1 MSRRVARPLL
11 GTIGSSHSHPG
22 TAVDAR
28 RFMRVGRARG
38 GAVCDLE
45 FEKSDFTDLRRAPI
59 CPFSSRL
66 AQTRLGT
73 HDAVEMAPKQ
83 RPKPAPVMAG
93 RPVFD
98 EPERIPGIPMK
109 APVPKFP
116 KKAAASSRRPPTAA
130 ERKKAEDAAEARA
143 RAKLDA
149 EVTSR
154 LAQADAMKS
163 ALADAARSI
172 RGVLAKGLAAR
183 EPRHG
188 HAKTARAMDP
198 SKENRMS
205 LANAHAPDE
214 TPEERAAPL
223 LAKFRRAQAD
233 RAEQDKI
240 IAAMRRL
247 LTRAGATK
255 TMIDAAVDREL
266 FPGVSNASDESVV
279 AFGSSREL
287 LMREVRRLRA
297 REKAASGTVTAKT
310 VWPKAPGGGGSFEAR
325 TQLARVAAA
334 LEDISN
340 GRVPAPTAS
349 MASVPP
355 SPSPRGVGTL
365 ASPGIA
371 NIVPSPIVIPPS
383 PGSLSVSG
391 VEGVAL
397 DALEQ
402 RLGRQLEHQARMIEA
417 TTRQFEAQHREEQ
430 ARLERE
436 ARHRAEEVKRA
447 RRESEQLV
455 AETAERVVDVARRS
469 LPHTPVPTPR
479 GRDIG
484 AREEP
489 GTSGGDGGD
498 NTNNNNAVEVKMN
511 QRMAEVI
518 DELVDELRT
527 GAEAASGR
535 NEKREQEHALV
546 AKRLEEVTKSHSM
559 NLKAAKA
566 DISRVTR
573 DELAKL
579 DKVHEE
585 RSRDLAA
592 TVIASEEV
600 VSLRVDEGIER
611 HTAEVKAAVEAARE
625 QEEAARTDALAAVT
639 KRVDDAA
646 KDAAERAQKLE
657 RELAVATE
665 RLELEVVGARG
676 ETAKIRREFEETAR
690 TRAQVQVAAA
700 DASNA
705 VREVMQLQKRL
716 LAAQVDARL
725 GWRETQR
732 LHMAR
737 MENMAARLGEYTG
750 REQQLSSEL
759 HECNVKL
766 ELERR
771 EHARLRGMH
780 KEMWRET
787 SAARAGRYEAELSAS
802 AAAEAATAAR
812 DAAVR
817 EISKSRDVAL
827 TEMARLR
834 AHYESL
840 LASNPKAASSK
851 AESAVIVESLNAE
864 LAEARRQRTSVE
876 SDLHDALRRL
886 RHGAADLVA
895 SRRTIVSLQ
904 TALERTNGGKTAE
917 TADAVEAD
925 VTTTKVEVPRVPRE
939 SGDATPREFDAPPV
953 MFQTPQ
959 PTGPGV
965 TFASVGAPTPIR
977 ITDEDEVTES
987 EDGEGSPEMR
997 AMLRASA
1004 EARERLEALTRLRF
1018 DEVPLSPK

>member
-1 MSRRVARPLL
+1 M
-11 GTIGSSHSHPG
+11 
-22 TAVDAR
+22 
-28 RFMRVGRARG
+28 
-38 GAVCDLE
+38 
-45 FEKSDFTDLRRAPI
+45 
-59 CPFSSRL
+59 
-66 AQTRLGT
+66 
-73 HDAVEMAPKQ
+73 
-83 RPKPAPVMAG
+83 
-93 RPVFD
+93 
-98 EPERIPGIPMK
+98 
-109 APVPKFP
+109 
-116 KKAAASSRRPPTAA
+116 
-130 ERKKAEDAAEARA
+130 
-143 RAKLDA
+143 
-149 EVTSR
+149 
-154 LAQADAMKS
+154 
-163 ALADAARSI
+163 
-172 RGVLAKGLAAR
+172 
-183 EPRHG
+183 
-188 HAKTARAMDP
+188 
-198 SKENRMS
+198 
-205 LANAHAPDE
+205 
-214 TPEERAAPL
+214 
-223 LAKFRRAQAD
+223 
-233 RAEQDKI
+233 
-240 IAAMRRL
+240 
-247 LTRAGATK
+247 
-255 TMIDAAVDREL
+255 
-266 FPGVSNASDESVV
+266 
-279 AFGSSREL
+279 
-287 LMREVRRLRA
+287 
-297 REKAASGTVTAKT
+297 
-310 VWPKAPGGGGSFEAR
+310 
-325 TQLARVAAA
+325 
-334 LEDISN
+334 
-340 GRVPAPTAS
+340 
-349 MASVPP
+349 
-355 SPSPRGVGTL
+355 
-365 ASPGIA
+365 
-371 NIVPSPIVIPPS
+371 
-383 PGSLSVSG
+383 SVSG

-498 NTNNNNAVEVKMN
+498 NANNNNSSNAVEVKMN

-527 GAEAASGR
+527 GAEAASER

-585 RSRDLAA
+585 RARDLAA

-665 RLELEVVGARG
+665 RLELEVDGARG
-676 ETAKIRREFEETAR
+676 ETAKIRRELEETAS

-840 LASNPKAASSK
+840 LASNPKASSSK

-876 SDLHDALRRL
+876 SDLHDALRKL
-886 RHGAADLVA
+886 RNSAADLVA

-917 TADAVEAD
+917 DVEAD
-925 VTTTKVEVPRVPRE
+925 VTTTNVEVPRVPRE

-965 TFASVGAPTPIR
+965 GKFTSVGAPTPIR

>member
-1 MSRRVARPLL
+1 
-11 GTIGSSHSHPG
+11 
-22 TAVDAR
+22 
-28 RFMRVGRARG
+28 
-38 GAVCDLE
+38 
-45 FEKSDFTDLRRAPI
+45 
-59 CPFSSRL
+59 
-66 AQTRLGT
+66 
-73 HDAVEMAPKQ
+73 MAPKQ

-116 KKAAASSRRPPTAA
+116 KKAAASARRPPTAA

-154 LAQADAMKS
+154 LAEADAMKS

-188 HAKTARAMDP
+188 HPKTARVMDP

-255 TMIDAAVDREL
+255 EMIDAAVDREL
-266 FPGVSNASDESVV
+266 FPGVSTASDESVV

-310 VWPKAPGGGGSFEAR
+310 VGPKAPGGGGSFEAR

-340 GRVPAPTAS
+340 GRVPAPTLTS
-349 MASVPP
+349 TASVPP

-365 ASPGIA
+365 ASPRPP
-371 NIVPSPIVIPPS
+371 IVSPIVIPPS
-383 PGSLSVSG
+383 PGSMSVSG

-489 GTSGGDGGD
+489 GTSGDGGGD
-498 NTNNNNAVEVKMN
+498 NANNNNAVEVKMN

-527 GAEAASGR
+527 GAEAASER

-566 DISRVTR
+566 DISGVTR

-585 RSRDLAA
+585 RARDLAA

-611 HTAEVKAAVEAARE
+611 YTAEVKAAVEAARE

-676 ETAKIRREFEETAR
+676 ETAKIRREFEETAS

-840 LASNPKAASSK
+840 LASNPKAKEK

-904 TALERTNGGKTAE
+904 TALERTNGGGTP
-917 TADAVEAD
+917 TDANDVEAD
-925 VTTTKVEVPRVPRE
+925 EPTTKVEVPRVPRE
-939 SGDATPREFDAPPV
+939 SGDGTPREFDAPPV

-965 TFASVGAPTPIR
+965 TFTSVGATTPMR

>member
-1 MSRRVARPLL
+1 
-11 GTIGSSHSHPG
+11 
-22 TAVDAR
+22 
-28 RFMRVGRARG
+28 
-38 GAVCDLE
+38 
-45 FEKSDFTDLRRAPI
+45 
-59 CPFSSRL
+59 
-66 AQTRLGT
+66 
-73 HDAVEMAPKQ
+73 MAPKQ

-310 VWPKAPGGGGSFEAR
+310 VGPKAPGGGGSFEAR

-904 TALERTNGGKTAE
+904 TALERTNGGKTA
-917 TADAVEAD
+917 DAVEVD

-939 SGDATPREFDAPPV
+939 SGDATQREFDAPPV

>member
-1 MSRRVARPLL
+1 
-11 GTIGSSHSHPG
+11 
-22 TAVDAR
+22 
-28 RFMRVGRARG
+28 MRVGRARG

-310 VWPKAPGGGGSFEAR
+310 VGPKAPGGGGSFEAR

-383 PGSLSVSG
+383 PGSMSVSG

-498 NTNNNNAVEVKMN
+498 NNNNTNNNNNAVEVKMN

-527 GAEAASGR
+527 GAEAASER

-676 ETAKIRREFEETAR
+676 ETAKIRREFEETAS

-904 TALERTNGGKTAE
+904 TALERTNGGKTA
-917 TADAVEAD
+917 DAVEAD

>member
-310 VWPKAPGGGGSFEAR
+310 VGPKAPGGGGSFEAR

-676 ETAKIRREFEETAR
+676 ETAKIRREFEETAS

>member
-1 MSRRVARPLL
+1 
-11 GTIGSSHSHPG
+11 
-22 TAVDAR
+22 
-28 RFMRVGRARG
+28 MRVGRARG

-116 KKAAASSRRPPTAA
+116 KKATASARRPPTAA
-130 ERKKAEDAAEARA
+130 ERKKTEDAAEARA

-188 HAKTARAMDP
+188 HPKTARAMDP

-310 VWPKAPGGGGSFEAR
+310 VGPKAPGGGGSFEAR

-340 GRVPAPTAS
+340 GRVPAPTLTSTAT
-349 MASVPP
+349 ASVPP
-355 SPSPRGVGTL
+355 SPSPRGGVGTL
-365 ASPGIA
+365 ASPGISK
-371 NIVPSPIVIPPS
+371 IVPSPIVIPPS
-383 PGSLSVSG
+383 PGSMSVSG

-527 GAEAASGR
+527 GAEAASER

-676 ETAKIRREFEETAR
+676 ETAKIRREFEETAS

>member
-1 MSRRVARPLL
+1 
-11 GTIGSSHSHPG
+11 
-22 TAVDAR
+22 
-28 RFMRVGRARG
+28 
-38 GAVCDLE
+38 
-45 FEKSDFTDLRRAPI
+45 
-59 CPFSSRL
+59 
-66 AQTRLGT
+66 
-73 HDAVEMAPKQ
+73 MAPKQ

-116 KKAAASSRRPPTAA
+116 KKATASARRPPTAA

-154 LAQADAMKS
+154 LAEADAMKS

-188 HAKTARAMDP
+188 HPKTARVMDP

-255 TMIDAAVDREL
+255 EMIDAAVDREL

-310 VWPKAPGGGGSFEAR
+310 VGPKAPGGGGSFEAR

-340 GRVPAPTAS
+340 GRVPAPTLTS
-349 MASVPP
+349 TASVPP

-365 ASPGIA
+365 ASPRPP
-371 NIVPSPIVIPPS
+371 IVSPIVIPPS
-383 PGSLSVSG
+383 PGSMSVSG

-489 GTSGGDGGD
+489 GTSGDGGGD
-498 NTNNNNAVEVKMN
+498 NANNNNAVEVKMN

-527 GAEAASGR
+527 GAEAASER

-566 DISRVTR
+566 DISGVTR

-585 RSRDLAA
+585 RARDLAA

-676 ETAKIRREFEETAR
+676 ETAKIRREFEETAS

-840 LASNPKAASSK
+840 LASNPKAKEK

-904 TALERTNGGKTAE
+904 TALERTNGGGTP
-917 TADAVEAD
+917 TDANDVEAD
-925 VTTTKVEVPRVPRE
+925 EPTTKVEVPRVPRE
-939 SGDATPREFDAPPV
+939 SGDGTPREFDAPPV

-965 TFASVGAPTPIR
+965 TFTSVGATTPMR

>member
-1 MSRRVARPLL
+1 
-11 GTIGSSHSHPG
+11 
-22 TAVDAR
+22 
-28 RFMRVGRARG
+28 MRVGRARG

-310 VWPKAPGGGGSFEAR
+310 VGPKAPGGGGSFEAR

-383 PGSLSVSG
+383 PGSMSVSG

-455 AETAERVVDVARRS
+455 AETAERVVDLARRS

-527 GAEAASGR
+527 GAEAASER

-676 ETAKIRREFEETAR
+676 ETAKIRREFEETAS

-904 TALERTNGGKTAE
+904 TALERTNGGKTA
-917 TADAVEAD
+917 DAVEAD

>member
-1 MSRRVARPLL
+1 
-11 GTIGSSHSHPG
+11 
-22 TAVDAR
+22 
-28 RFMRVGRARG
+28 MRVGRARG

-310 VWPKAPGGGGSFEAR
+310 VGPKAPGGGGSFEAR

-383 PGSLSVSG
+383 PGSMSVSG

-527 GAEAASGR
+527 GAEAASER

-676 ETAKIRREFEETAR
+676 ETAKIRREFEETAS

-904 TALERTNGGKTAE
+904 TALERTNGGKTA
-917 TADAVEAD
+917 DAVEAD

>member
-1 MSRRVARPLL
+1 
-11 GTIGSSHSHPG
+11 
-22 TAVDAR
+22 
-28 RFMRVGRARG
+28 
-38 GAVCDLE
+38 
-45 FEKSDFTDLRRAPI
+45 
-59 CPFSSRL
+59 
-66 AQTRLGT
+66 
-73 HDAVEMAPKQ
+73 MAPKQ

-154 LAQADAMKS
+154 LAEADAMKS

-310 VWPKAPGGGGSFEAR
+310 VGPKAPGGGGSFEAR

-469 LPHTPVPTPR
+469 LPHTPVPTP
-479 GRDIG
+479 
-484 AREEP
+484 
-489 GTSGGDGGD
+489 
-498 NTNNNNAVEVKMN
+498 
-511 QRMAEVI
+511 
-518 DELVDELRT
+518 
-527 GAEAASGR
+527 
-535 NEKREQEHALV
+535 
-546 AKRLEEVTKSHSM
+546 
-559 NLKAAKA
+559 
-566 DISRVTR
+566 SRP
-573 DELAKL
+573 
-579 DKVHEE
+579 
-585 RSRDLAA
+585 
-592 TVIASEEV
+592 
-600 VSLRVDEGIER
+600 R
-611 HTAEVKAAVEAARE
+611 HR
-625 QEEAARTDALAAVT
+625 R
-639 KRVDDAA
+639 
-646 KDAAERAQKLE
+646 
-657 RELAVATE
+657 
-665 RLELEVVGARG
+665 ARG
-676 ETAKIRREFEETAR
+676 
-690 TRAQVQVAAA
+690 TR
-700 DASNA
+700 
-705 VREVMQLQKRL
+705 
-716 LAAQVDARL
+716 
-725 GWRETQR
+725 
-732 LHMAR
+732 H
-737 MENMAARLGEYTG
+737 
-750 REQQLSSEL
+750 
-759 HECNVKL
+759 
-766 ELERR
+766 ERR
-771 EHARLRGMH
+771 
-780 KEMWRET
+780 
-787 SAARAGRYEAELSAS
+787 
-802 AAAEAATAAR
+802 
-812 DAAVR
+812 
-817 EISKSRDVAL
+817 
-827 TEMARLR
+827 
-834 AHYESL
+834 
-840 LASNPKAASSK
+840 
-851 AESAVIVESLNAE
+851 
-864 LAEARRQRTSVE
+864 RRR
-876 SDLHDALRRL
+876 
-886 RHGAADLVA
+886 
-895 SRRTIVSLQ
+895 
-904 TALERTNGGKTAE
+904 
-917 TADAVEAD
+917 
-925 VTTTKVEVPRVPRE
+925 
-939 SGDATPREFDAPPV
+939 
-953 MFQTPQ
+953 
-959 PTGPGV
+959 
-965 TFASVGAPTPIR
+965 
-977 ITDEDEVTES
+977 
-987 EDGEGSPEMR
+987 
-997 AMLRASA
+997 
-1004 EARERLEALTRLRF
+1004 
-1018 DEVPLSPK
+1018 

>member
-1 MSRRVARPLL
+1 
-11 GTIGSSHSHPG
+11 
-22 TAVDAR
+22 
-28 RFMRVGRARG
+28 MRVGRARG

-205 LANAHAPDE
+205 LANAHAQDE

-310 VWPKAPGGGGSFEAR
+310 VGPKAPGGGGSFEAR

-340 GRVPAPTAS
+340 GRVTAPTAS

-383 PGSLSVSG
+383 PGSMSVSG

-498 NTNNNNAVEVKMN
+498 NNNNTNNNNAVEVKMN

-546 AKRLEEVTKSHSM
+546 AKRLEEVTK
-559 NLKAAKA
+559 
-566 DISRVTR
+566 
-573 DELAKL
+573 
-579 DKVHEE
+579 
-585 RSRDLAA
+585 
-592 TVIASEEV
+592 
-600 VSLRVDEGIER
+600 
-611 HTAEVKAAVEAARE
+611 
-625 QEEAARTDALAAVT
+625 
-639 KRVDDAA
+639 
-646 KDAAERAQKLE
+646 
-657 RELAVATE
+657 
-665 RLELEVVGARG
+665 
-676 ETAKIRREFEETAR
+676 
-690 TRAQVQVAAA
+690 
-700 DASNA
+700 
-705 VREVMQLQKRL
+705 
-716 LAAQVDARL
+716 
-725 GWRETQR
+725 
-732 LHMAR
+732 
-737 MENMAARLGEYTG
+737 
-750 REQQLSSEL
+750 
-759 HECNVKL
+759 
-766 ELERR
+766 
-771 EHARLRGMH
+771 
-780 KEMWRET
+780 
-787 SAARAGRYEAELSAS
+787 
-802 AAAEAATAAR
+802 
-812 DAAVR
+812 
-817 EISKSRDVAL
+817 
-827 TEMARLR
+827 
-834 AHYESL
+834 
-840 LASNPKAASSK
+840 
-851 AESAVIVESLNAE
+851 
-864 LAEARRQRTSVE
+864 
-876 SDLHDALRRL
+876 
-886 RHGAADLVA
+886 
-895 SRRTIVSLQ
+895 
-904 TALERTNGGKTAE
+904 
-917 TADAVEAD
+917 
-925 VTTTKVEVPRVPRE
+925 
-939 SGDATPREFDAPPV
+939 
-953 MFQTPQ
+953 
-959 PTGPGV
+959 
-965 TFASVGAPTPIR
+965 
-977 ITDEDEVTES
+977 
-987 EDGEGSPEMR
+987 
-997 AMLRASA
+997 
-1004 EARERLEALTRLRF
+1004 
-1018 DEVPLSPK
+1018 

>member
-1 MSRRVARPLL
+1 
-11 GTIGSSHSHPG
+11 
-22 TAVDAR
+22 
-28 RFMRVGRARG
+28 
-38 GAVCDLE
+38 
-45 FEKSDFTDLRRAPI
+45 
-59 CPFSSRL
+59 
-66 AQTRLGT
+66 
-73 HDAVEMAPKQ
+73 MAPKQ

-116 KKAAASSRRPPTAA
+116 KKATASARRPPTAA
-130 ERKKAEDAAEARA
+130 ERKKTEDAAEARA

-310 VWPKAPGGGGSFEAR
+310 VGPKAPGGGGSFEAR

-334 LEDISN
+334 LEDISD
-340 GRVPAPTAS
+340 GRVPAPTLTSTAT
-349 MASVPP
+349 ASVPP
-355 SPSPRGVGTL
+355 SPSPRGGVGTL
-365 ASPGIA
+365 ASPGISK
-371 NIVPSPIVIPPS
+371 IVPSPIVIPPS
-383 PGSLSVSG
+383 PGSMSVSG

-527 GAEAASGR
+527 GAEAASER

-676 ETAKIRREFEETAR
+676 ETAKIRREFEETAS

-886 RHGAADLVA
+886 RHSAADLVA

-965 TFASVGAPTPIR
+965 GKFTSVGAPTPIR

>member
-1 MSRRVARPLL
+1 
-11 GTIGSSHSHPG
+11 
-22 TAVDAR
+22 
-28 RFMRVGRARG
+28 
-38 GAVCDLE
+38 
-45 FEKSDFTDLRRAPI
+45 
-59 CPFSSRL
+59 
-66 AQTRLGT
+66 
-73 HDAVEMAPKQ
+73 MAPKQ

-116 KKAAASSRRPPTAA
+116 KKAAASARRPPTAA

-154 LAQADAMKS
+154 LAEADAMKS

-255 TMIDAAVDREL
+255 EMIDAAVDREL

-310 VWPKAPGGGGSFEAR
+310 VGPKAPGGGGSFEAR

-365 ASPGIA
+365 ASPRIA

-383 PGSLSVSG
+383 PGSMSVSG

-498 NTNNNNAVEVKMN
+498 NTNNNNNAVEVKMN

-527 GAEAASGR
+527 GAEAASER

-566 DISRVTR
+566 DISGVTR

-585 RSRDLAA
+585 RARDLAA

-676 ETAKIRREFEETAR
+676 ETAKIRREFEETAS

-840 LASNPKAASSK
+840 LASNPKAKEK
-851 AESAVIVESLNAE
+851 AESAVVVESLNAE

-886 RHGAADLVA
+886 QNSAADLVA

-904 TALERTNGGKTAE
+904 TALERTGGGKTAE
-917 TADAVEAD
+917 TADDAEAD

-965 TFASVGAPTPIR
+965 TFTSVGATTPIR

>member
-1 MSRRVARPLL
+1 MRDALCGRGASEVAPFA
-11 GTIGSSHSHPG
+11 ISSLKKKYF
-22 TAVDAR
+22 A
-28 RFMRVGRARG
+28 
-38 GAVCDLE
+38 
-45 FEKSDFTDLRRAPI
+45 DLRCAPI

-73 HDAVEMAPKQ
+73 HDAVVMAPKQ

-116 KKAAASSRRPPTAA
+116 KKATASARRPPTAA

-154 LAQADAMKS
+154 LAQADAMES

-255 TMIDAAVDREL
+255 EMIDAAVDREL

-310 VWPKAPGGGGSFEAR
+310 VGPKAPGGGGSFEAR

-340 GRVPAPTAS
+340 GRVPAPTS
-349 MASVPP
+349 TSTASVPP
-355 SPSPRGVGTL
+355 SPSPRGGVGTL

-371 NIVPSPIVIPPS
+371 GPRPPIGVSPITIPPS
-383 PGSLSVSG
+383 PGG

-498 NTNNNNAVEVKMN
+498 NANTNNNNNAVEVKMN

-518 DELVDELRT
+518 DELVDELRI
-527 GAEAASGR
+527 GAEAASER

-676 ETAKIRREFEETAR
+676 ETAKIRREFEETAS

-851 AESAVIVESLNAE
+851 AESVVVVESLNAE

-886 RHGAADLVA
+886 RNSAADLVA

-904 TALERTNGGKTAE
+904 TALERTNGGETAE
-917 TADAVEAD
+917 TADDVDAD

-939 SGDATPREFDAPPV
+939 SGDATP
-953 MFQTPQ
+953 
-959 PTGPGV
+959 
-965 TFASVGAPTPIR
+965 
-977 ITDEDEVTES
+977 S

>member
-1 MSRRVARPLL
+1 MRDALCGWGASEVAPFAISSLKNAIYRPAL
-11 GTIGSSHSHPG
+11 
-22 TAVDAR
+22 
-28 RFMRVGRARG
+28 
-38 GAVCDLE
+38 
-45 FEKSDFTDLRRAPI
+45 RAPI

-66 AQTRLGT
+66 AQTSLGT
-73 HDAVEMAPKQ
+73 PDAVVMAPKQ

-116 KKAAASSRRPPTAA
+116 KKATASSRRPPTAA
-130 ERKKAEDAAEARA
+130 ERKKTEDAAEARA

-310 VWPKAPGGGGSFEAR
+310 VGPKAPGGGGSFEAR

-527 GAEAASGR
+527 GAEAASER

-676 ETAKIRREFEETAR
+676 ETAKIRREFEETAS

>member
-1 MSRRVARPLL
+1 
-11 GTIGSSHSHPG
+11 
-22 TAVDAR
+22 
-28 RFMRVGRARG
+28 
-38 GAVCDLE
+38 
-45 FEKSDFTDLRRAPI
+45 
-59 CPFSSRL
+59 
-66 AQTRLGT
+66 
-73 HDAVEMAPKQ
+73 MAPKQ

-116 KKAAASSRRPPTAA
+116 KKAAASARRPPTAA

-154 LAQADAMKS
+154 LAEADAMKS
-163 ALADAARSI
+163 ALADAAWSI

-188 HAKTARAMDP
+188 HPKTARVMDP

-255 TMIDAAVDREL
+255 EMIDAAVDREL

-310 VWPKAPGGGGSFEAR
+310 VGPKAPGGGGSFEAR

-340 GRVPAPTAS
+340 GRVPAPTLTS
-349 MASVPP
+349 TASVPP

-365 ASPGIA
+365 ASPRPP
-371 NIVPSPIVIPPS
+371 IVSPIVIPPS
-383 PGSLSVSG
+383 PGSMSVSG

-498 NTNNNNAVEVKMN
+498 NANNNNNNAVEVKMN

-527 GAEAASGR
+527 GAEAASER

-566 DISRVTR
+566 DISGVTR

-585 RSRDLAA
+585 RARDLAA

-657 RELAVATE
+657 RELAAATE

-676 ETAKIRREFEETAR
+676 ETAKIRREFEETAS

-840 LASNPKAASSK
+840 LASNPKAKEK
-851 AESAVIVESLNAE
+851 AESAVVVESLNAE

-904 TALERTNGGKTAE
+904 TALERTNGGGTP
-917 TADAVEAD
+917 TDANDVEAD
-925 VTTTKVEVPRVPRE
+925 EPTTKVEVPRVPRE
-939 SGDATPREFDAPPV
+939 SGDGTPREFDAPPV

-965 TFASVGAPTPIR
+965 TFTSVGATTPIR

-987 EDGEGSPEMR
+987 DDGEGSPEMR

>member
-1 MSRRVARPLL
+1 M
-11 GTIGSSHSHPG
+11 
-22 TAVDAR
+22 
-28 RFMRVGRARG
+28 
-38 GAVCDLE
+38 
-45 FEKSDFTDLRRAPI
+45 
-59 CPFSSRL
+59 
-66 AQTRLGT
+66 
-73 HDAVEMAPKQ
+73 
-83 RPKPAPVMAG
+83 
-93 RPVFD
+93 
-98 EPERIPGIPMK
+98 
-109 APVPKFP
+109 
-116 KKAAASSRRPPTAA
+116 
-130 ERKKAEDAAEARA
+130 
-143 RAKLDA
+143 
-149 EVTSR
+149 
-154 LAQADAMKS
+154 
-163 ALADAARSI
+163 
-172 RGVLAKGLAAR
+172 
-183 EPRHG
+183 
-188 HAKTARAMDP
+188 
-198 SKENRMS
+198 
-205 LANAHAPDE
+205 
-214 TPEERAAPL
+214 
-223 LAKFRRAQAD
+223 
-233 RAEQDKI
+233 
-240 IAAMRRL
+240 
-247 LTRAGATK
+247 
-255 TMIDAAVDREL
+255 
-266 FPGVSNASDESVV
+266 
-279 AFGSSREL
+279 
-287 LMREVRRLRA
+287 
-297 REKAASGTVTAKT
+297 
-310 VWPKAPGGGGSFEAR
+310 
-325 TQLARVAAA
+325 
-334 LEDISN
+334 
-340 GRVPAPTAS
+340 
-349 MASVPP
+349 
-355 SPSPRGVGTL
+355 
-365 ASPGIA
+365 
-371 NIVPSPIVIPPS
+371 
-383 PGSLSVSG
+383 SG

-498 NTNNNNAVEVKMN
+498 NANTNNNNNNAVEVKMN

-527 GAEAASGR
+527 GAEAASER

-676 ETAKIRREFEETAR
+676 ETAKIRREFEETAS

-851 AESAVIVESLNAE
+851 AESAVVVESLNAE

-886 RHGAADLVA
+886 RNSAADLVA

-904 TALERTNGGKTAE
+904 TALERTGGGKTAE

-965 TFASVGAPTPIR
+965 TFTSVGAPTPIR

>member
-1 MSRRVARPLL
+1 MRDALCGRGASEVAPFA
-11 GTIGSSHSHPG
+11 ISSLKKKYF
-22 TAVDAR
+22 A
-28 RFMRVGRARG
+28 
-38 GAVCDLE
+38 
-45 FEKSDFTDLRRAPI
+45 DLRCAPI

-73 HDAVEMAPKQ
+73 HDAVVMAPKQ

-116 KKAAASSRRPPTAA
+116 KKATASSRRPPTAA
-130 ERKKAEDAAEARA
+130 ERKKTEDAAEARA

-188 HAKTARAMDP
+188 HPKTARAMDP

-310 VWPKAPGGGGSFEAR
+310 VGPKAPGGGGSFEAR

-340 GRVPAPTAS
+340 GRVPAPTS
-349 MASVPP
+349 TSTASVPP
-355 SPSPRGVGTL
+355 SPSPRGGVGTL

-371 NIVPSPIVIPPS
+371 GPRPPIGVSPITIPPS
-383 PGSLSVSG
+383 PGG

-498 NTNNNNAVEVKMN
+498 NANTNNNNNAVEVKMN

-518 DELVDELRT
+518 DELVDELRI
-527 GAEAASGR
+527 GAEAASER

-676 ETAKIRREFEETAR
+676 ETAKIRREFEETAS

-840 LASNPKAASSK
+840 LASNPKASSSK

-886 RHGAADLVA
+886 QNSAADLVA

-904 TALERTNGGKTAE
+904 TALERTSGGKTAE
-917 TADAVEAD
+917 TAEDGEAD

-953 MFQTPQ
+953 MFQTPRA
-959 PTGPGV
+959 TGPGV
-965 TFASVGAPTPIR
+965 TFTSVGAPTPIR

>member
-1 MSRRVARPLL
+1 
-11 GTIGSSHSHPG
+11 
-22 TAVDAR
+22 
-28 RFMRVGRARG
+28 MRVGRARG

-310 VWPKAPGGGGSFEAR
+310 VGPKAPGGGGSFEAR

-527 GAEAASGR
+527 GAEAASER

-676 ETAKIRREFEETAR
+676 ETAKIRREFEETAS

>member
-1 MSRRVARPLL
+1 
-11 GTIGSSHSHPG
+11 
-22 TAVDAR
+22 
-28 RFMRVGRARG
+28 MRVGRARG

-310 VWPKAPGGGGSFEAR
+310 VGPKAPGGGGSFEAR

-397 DALEQ
+397 DAL
-402 RLGRQLEHQARMIEA
+402 
-417 TTRQFEAQHREEQ
+417 
-430 ARLERE
+430 
-436 ARHRAEEVKRA
+436 
-447 RRESEQLV
+447 
-455 AETAERVVDVARRS
+455 D
-469 LPHTPVPTPR
+469 R
-479 GRDIG
+479 GSAG
-484 AREEP
+484 
-489 GTSGGDGGD
+489 S
-498 NTNNNNAVEVKMN
+498 
-511 QRMAEVI
+511 
-518 DELVDELRT
+518 
-527 GAEAASGR
+527 
-535 NEKREQEHALV
+535 
-546 AKRLEEVTKSHSM
+546 
-559 NLKAAKA
+559 
-566 DISRVTR
+566 
-573 DELAKL
+573 
-579 DKVHEE
+579 
-585 RSRDLAA
+585 
-592 TVIASEEV
+592 
-600 VSLRVDEGIER
+600 
-611 HTAEVKAAVEAARE
+611 
-625 QEEAARTDALAAVT
+625 
-639 KRVDDAA
+639 
-646 KDAAERAQKLE
+646 
-657 RELAVATE
+657 
-665 RLELEVVGARG
+665 
-676 ETAKIRREFEETAR
+676 
-690 TRAQVQVAAA
+690 
-700 DASNA
+700 SN
-705 VREVMQLQKRL
+705 
-716 LAAQVDARL
+716 
-725 GWRETQR
+725 
-732 LHMAR
+732 
-737 MENMAARLGEYTG
+737 
-750 REQQLSSEL
+750 
-759 HECNVKL
+759 
-766 ELERR
+766 
-771 EHARLRGMH
+771 
-780 KEMWRET
+780 
-787 SAARAGRYEAELSAS
+787 
-802 AAAEAATAAR
+802 
-812 DAAVR
+812 
-817 EISKSRDVAL
+817 
-827 TEMARLR
+827 
-834 AHYESL
+834 
-840 LASNPKAASSK
+840 
-851 AESAVIVESLNAE
+851 
-864 LAEARRQRTSVE
+864 
-876 SDLHDALRRL
+876 
-886 RHGAADLVA
+886 
-895 SRRTIVSLQ
+895 
-904 TALERTNGGKTAE
+904 
-917 TADAVEAD
+917 
-925 VTTTKVEVPRVPRE
+925 
-939 SGDATPREFDAPPV
+939 
-953 MFQTPQ
+953 
-959 PTGPGV
+959 
-965 TFASVGAPTPIR
+965 
-977 ITDEDEVTES
+977 
-987 EDGEGSPEMR
+987 
-997 AMLRASA
+997 
-1004 EARERLEALTRLRF
+1004 TRLA
-1018 DEVPLSPK
+1018 

>member
-1 MSRRVARPLL
+1 
-11 GTIGSSHSHPG
+11 
-22 TAVDAR
+22 
-28 RFMRVGRARG
+28 
-38 GAVCDLE
+38 
-45 FEKSDFTDLRRAPI
+45 
-59 CPFSSRL
+59 
-66 AQTRLGT
+66 
-73 HDAVEMAPKQ
+73 MAPKQ

-116 KKAAASSRRPPTAA
+116 KKAAASARRPPTAA

-154 LAQADAMKS
+154 LAEADAMKS

-188 HAKTARAMDP
+188 HPKTARVMDP

-255 TMIDAAVDREL
+255 EMIDAAVDREL
-266 FPGVSNASDESVV
+266 FPGVSTASDESVV

-310 VWPKAPGGGGSFEAR
+310 VGPKAPGGGGSFEAR

-340 GRVPAPTAS
+340 GRVPAPTLTS
-349 MASVPP
+349 TASVPP

-365 ASPGIA
+365 ASPRPP
-371 NIVPSPIVIPPS
+371 IVSPIVIPPS
-383 PGSLSVSG
+383 PGSMSVSG

-498 NTNNNNAVEVKMN
+498 NANNNNNNAVEVKMN

-527 GAEAASGR
+527 GAEAASER

-566 DISRVTR
+566 DISGVTR

-585 RSRDLAA
+585 RARDLAA

-657 RELAVATE
+657 RELAAATE

-676 ETAKIRREFEETAR
+676 ETAKIRREFEETAS

-840 LASNPKAASSK
+840 LASNPKAKEK
-851 AESAVIVESLNAE
+851 AESAVVVESLNAE

-904 TALERTNGGKTAE
+904 TALERTNGGGTP
-917 TADAVEAD
+917 TDANDVEAD
-925 VTTTKVEVPRVPRE
+925 EPTTKVEVPRVPRE
-939 SGDATPREFDAPPV
+939 SGDGTPREFDAPPV

-965 TFASVGAPTPIR
+965 TFTSVGAPTPIR

>member
-1 MSRRVARPLL
+1 
-11 GTIGSSHSHPG
+11 
-22 TAVDAR
+22 
-28 RFMRVGRARG
+28 
-38 GAVCDLE
+38 
-45 FEKSDFTDLRRAPI
+45 
-59 CPFSSRL
+59 
-66 AQTRLGT
+66 
-73 HDAVEMAPKQ
+73 
-83 RPKPAPVMAG
+83 
-93 RPVFD
+93 
-98 EPERIPGIPMK
+98 
-109 APVPKFP
+109 
-116 KKAAASSRRPPTAA
+116 
-130 ERKKAEDAAEARA
+130 
-143 RAKLDA
+143 
-149 EVTSR
+149 
-154 LAQADAMKS
+154 
-163 ALADAARSI
+163 
-172 RGVLAKGLAAR
+172 
-183 EPRHG
+183 
-188 HAKTARAMDP
+188 
-198 SKENRMS
+198 
-205 LANAHAPDE
+205 
-214 TPEERAAPL
+214 
-223 LAKFRRAQAD
+223 
-233 RAEQDKI
+233 
-240 IAAMRRL
+240 
-247 LTRAGATK
+247 
-255 TMIDAAVDREL
+255 MIDAAVDREL

-310 VWPKAPGGGGSFEAR
+310 VGPKAPGGGGSFEAR

-340 GRVPAPTAS
+340 GRVPAPTS
-349 MASVPP
+349 TSTASVPP
-355 SPSPRGVGTL
+355 SPSPRGGVGTL

-371 NIVPSPIVIPPS
+371 GPRPPIGVSPITIPPS
-383 PGSLSVSG
+383 PGG

-417 TTRQFEAQHREEQ
+417 TTRQFEAQHRGEQ

-498 NTNNNNAVEVKMN
+498 NANTNNNNNAVEVKMN

-518 DELVDELRT
+518 DELVDELRI
-527 GAEAASGR
+527 GAEAASER

-676 ETAKIRREFEETAR
+676 ETAKIRREFEETASTRRRSRSPPR
-690 TRAQVQVAAA
+690 TPPTRC
-700 DASNA
+700 
-705 VREVMQLQKRL
+705 
-716 LAAQVDARL
+716 AR
-725 GWRETQR
+725 
-732 LHMAR
+732 
-737 MENMAARLGEYTG
+737 
-750 REQQLSSEL
+750 
-759 HECNVKL
+759 
-766 ELERR
+766 
-771 EHARLRGMH
+771 
-780 KEMWRET
+780 
-787 SAARAGRYEAELSAS
+787 
-802 AAAEAATAAR
+802 
-812 DAAVR
+812 
-817 EISKSRDVAL
+817 
-827 TEMARLR
+827 
-834 AHYESL
+834 
-840 LASNPKAASSK
+840 
-851 AESAVIVESLNAE
+851 
-864 LAEARRQRTSVE
+864 
-876 SDLHDALRRL
+876 
-886 RHGAADLVA
+886 
-895 SRRTIVSLQ
+895 
-904 TALERTNGGKTAE
+904 
-917 TADAVEAD
+917 
-925 VTTTKVEVPRVPRE
+925 
-939 SGDATPREFDAPPV
+939 
-953 MFQTPQ
+953 
-959 PTGPGV
+959 
-965 TFASVGAPTPIR
+965 
-977 ITDEDEVTES
+977 
-987 EDGEGSPEMR
+987 
-997 AMLRASA
+997 
-1004 EARERLEALTRLRF
+1004 
-1018 DEVPLSPK
+1018 

>member
-1 MSRRVARPLL
+1 
-11 GTIGSSHSHPG
+11 
-22 TAVDAR
+22 
-28 RFMRVGRARG
+28 
-38 GAVCDLE
+38 
-45 FEKSDFTDLRRAPI
+45 
-59 CPFSSRL
+59 
-66 AQTRLGT
+66 
-73 HDAVEMAPKQ
+73 MAPKQ

-116 KKAAASSRRPPTAA
+116 KKAAASARRPPTAA

-154 LAQADAMKS
+154 LAEADAMKS
-163 ALADAARSI
+163 ALADAAWSI

-188 HAKTARAMDP
+188 HPKTARVMDP

-255 TMIDAAVDREL
+255 EMIDAAVDREL

-310 VWPKAPGGGGSFEAR
+310 VGPKAPGGGGSFEAR

-340 GRVPAPTAS
+340 GRVPAPTLTS
-349 MASVPP
+349 TASVPP

-365 ASPGIA
+365 ASPRPP
-371 NIVPSPIVIPPS
+371 IVSPIVIPPS
-383 PGSLSVSG
+383 PGSMSVSG

-498 NTNNNNAVEVKMN
+498 NANNNNNNAVEVKMN

-527 GAEAASGR
+527 GAEAASER

-566 DISRVTR
+566 DISGVTR

-585 RSRDLAA
+585 RARDLAA

-657 RELAVATE
+657 RELAAATE

-676 ETAKIRREFEETAR
+676 ETAKIRREFEETAS

-812 DAAVR
+812 DAGVR

-840 LASNPKAASSK
+840 LASNPKAKEK
-851 AESAVIVESLNAE
+851 AESAVVVESLNAE

-904 TALERTNGGKTAE
+904 TALERTNGGGTP
-917 TADAVEAD
+917 TDANDVEAD
-925 VTTTKVEVPRVPRE
+925 EPTTKVEVPRVPRE
-939 SGDATPREFDAPPV
+939 SGDGTPREFDAPPV

-965 TFASVGAPTPIR
+965 TFTSVGATTPIR

>member
-310 VWPKAPGGGGSFEAR
+310 VGPKAPGGGGSFEAR

>member
-1 MSRRVARPLL
+1 
-11 GTIGSSHSHPG
+11 
-22 TAVDAR
+22 
-28 RFMRVGRARG
+28 MRVGRARG

-310 VWPKAPGGGGSFEAR
+310 VGPKAPGGGGSFEAR

-939 SGDATPREFDAPPV
+939 SGDATQREFDAPPV

>member
-1 MSRRVARPLL
+1 
-11 GTIGSSHSHPG
+11 
-22 TAVDAR
+22 
-28 RFMRVGRARG
+28 MRVGRARG

-310 VWPKAPGGGGSFEAR
+310 VGPKAPGGGGSFEAR

-527 GAEAASGR
+527 GAEAASER